1 MKILTQGRNLEALCT
16 NLDLKEGEGCLA
28 KHGCGGDEGFSWW
41 IHGGRWIGREF
52 GEGDG
57 KKREN
62 GEKEDED
69 EMEVKE
75 CDKWMGFW
83 VK

>member
-1 MKILTQGRNLEALCT
+1 MRPNVKIYKHIPLER
-16 NLDLKEGEGCLA
+16 EIRSLA
-28 KHGCGGDEGFSWW
+28 KHGE
-41 IHGGRWIGREF
+41 GGRMEEFRGFHGEWWIGREF

-69 EMEVKE
+69 EVEVKE
-75 CDKWMGFW
+75 CDK
-83 VK
+83 

>member
-1 MKILTQGRNLEALCT
+1 MKFSHKAELKLSST

-69 EMEVKE
+69 EVEVKE
-75 CDKWMGFW
+75 FDKWMGFW

>member
-1 MKILTQGRNLEALCT
+1 MKPNVSSSSTFHWR
-16 NLDLKEGEGCLA
+16 GEEKKPSHTWRCGN
-28 KHGCGGDEGFSWW
+28 GGDLRENPWRRRG
-41 IHGGRWIGREF
+41 GREF

-69 EMEVKE
+69 EVEVKE
-75 CDKWMGFW
+75 CDK
-83 VK
+83 